1 MPLQLAGWN
10 QFWAQQF
17 SDFAEK
23 GLQPAR
29 VLAQQRGSYLLWMAA
44 GEVNGEIAGALLYRA
59 EPSELPV
66 TGDWV
71 AVRQHSPADVAIITD
86 VLPRKT
92 KFSRK
97 TSGRASEEQVIAAN
111 IDLLLVVCG
120 LDQDYNLRRLE
131 RYMVAARQSGTDV
144 VLVLNKADLCAD
156 VETRL
161 REVKA
166 IAANAAVVAI
176 SATTDAGLIPSY
188 IAPGQTAALVGSS
201 GAGKSMIVNQL
212 LGRTVQDTQPTRAH
226 DSRGRHTT
234 THRELFFLP
243 NGGLILDN
251 PGMRELQ
258 LWAGDLGHS
267 AASGAFCFSSPF
279 EQAFPDIEG
288 LPAQC
293 AFRDCSHRTEP
304 GCAVQNALASGMID
318 DARWRSYLKLRRE
331 FRHAAVESDA
341 NLRRTEKQRF
351 KKACKELKRNPKR
364 K

>member
-23 GLQPAR
+23 GLQPTR

-44 GEVNGEIAGALLYRA
+44 GEANGEIAGALLYRA

-97 TSGRASEEQVIAAN
+97 ASGRAAEEQVIAAN

-131 RYMVAARQSGTDV
+131 RYMVAARQSGADV
-144 VLVLNKADLCAD
+144 LLVLNKADLCAD
-156 VETRL
+156 LAMRL

-166 IAANAAVVAI
+166 IAADAAVVAL
-176 SATTDAGLIPSY
+176 SAMTDAGSILSY
-188 IAPGQTAALVGSS
+188 IAPGQTAALIGSS
-201 GAGKSMIVNQL
+201 GAGKSTIVNQL
-212 LGRTVQDTQPTRAH
+212 LGRAVQDTQPTRAH
-226 DSRGRHTT
+226 DNRGKHTT
-234 THRELFFLP
+234 TSRT
-243 NGGLILDN
+243 I
-251 PGMRELQ
+251 
-258 LWAGDLGHS
+258 
-267 AASGAFCFSSPF
+267 
-279 EQAFPDIEG
+279 
-288 LPAQC
+288 LPAQ
-293 AFRDCSHRTEP
+293 
-304 GCAVQNALASGMID
+304 
-318 DARWRSYLKLRRE
+318 WRADTRQS
-331 FRHAAVESDA
+331 RHARASA
-341 NLRRTEKQRF
+341 LGG
-351 KKACKELKRNPKR
+351 
-364 K
+364 